1 MNLSFMVLK
10 QINQNKR
17 IDDRLENRLSRGMV
31 QEVEDLLEKGYSA
44 ERLIYLGLEYKFIT
58 QYLLGELTY
67 DEMKK
72 KLAIA
77 IHKYSK
83 RQMTF
88 FRKLEK
94 DGHEIKWINAQS
106 L

>member
-1 MNLSFMVLK
+1 LYGIKIDKTEL
-10 QINQNKR
+10 NKR
-17 IDDRLENRLSRGMV
+17 IDERLESRLNRGMV
-31 QEVEDLLEKGYSA
+31 QEVEDLLKNGYTA

-58 QYLLGELTY
+58 QFLLAEFTY

-77 IHKYSK
+77 IHQYSK